1 MDAVMKAAG
10 LETFDAVV
18 PNEIGG
24 MNAFEAFLAA
34 HRYKKSVLDTDLVAR
49 AYPFIWQTVRCLNDL
64 PVLPA
69 AVANGCGET
78 RVCSRLKINDQS
90 LT

>member
-1 MDAVMKAAG
+1 MNAVMKAAG
-10 LETFDAVV
+10 LKTFDAVV

-34 HRYKKSVLDTDLVAR
+34 HRFKKSVLDTDLVAR
-49 AYPFIWQTVRCLNDL
+49 AYPFIWQTVRCLNGL
-64 PVLPA
+64 PVVPA

-78 RVCSRLKINDQS
+78 KVG
-90 LT
+90 